1 MPKIL
6 RVISLGIADQFSL
19 SSAEPKAQM
28 EKHGREVPWDEE
40 FVAGVRSALVACQ
53 IW

>member
-6 RVISLGIADQFSL
+6 KVIGLGIKEGFSL
-19 SSAEPKAQM
+19 SAAEPKVQM
-28 EKHGREVPWDEE
+28 DKHGREVPWNEE
-40 FVAGVRSALVACQ
+40 FVNGVKSALVACQ